1 MERKQFCLQR
11 AFRNVWRLLFALIGD
26 QEQCIIYYTEAKE
39 AASYF
44 TKHSSFPPTA
54 NTNNRC
60 NLCQGWKTLVVSS
73 VTVVWRVCVKFVGTK
88 LMNIKPGQSRSQK
101 PWEKRNWRLRA
112 ISSGVWYREAD
123 RESRGS
129 QQPGESSVLE
139 ETGIQV
145 LCDFHL
151 ESLVVKGRRENDLL
165 RGQRC
170 HRKSVNSAF
179 FFTSQFDCV
188 SG

>member
-1 MERKQFCLQR
+1 MVVELQRWDETNKQEVMERKQFCLQR

-26 QEQCIIYYTEAKE
+26 REQCIIYYTEAKE

-101 PWEKRNWRLRA
+101 PWEKRLKTEGYQQWRMVQRGW
-112 ISSGVWYREAD
+112 SWEQ
-123 RESRGS
+123 RESAA
-129 QQPGESSVLE
+129 
-139 ETGIQV
+139 
-145 LCDFHL
+145 
-151 ESLVVKGRRENDLL
+151 RRVFSAGGDRDPSFMWLSF
-165 RGQRC
+165 
-170 HRKSVNSAF
+170 RKL
-179 FFTSQFDCV
+179 
-188 SG
+188 GG